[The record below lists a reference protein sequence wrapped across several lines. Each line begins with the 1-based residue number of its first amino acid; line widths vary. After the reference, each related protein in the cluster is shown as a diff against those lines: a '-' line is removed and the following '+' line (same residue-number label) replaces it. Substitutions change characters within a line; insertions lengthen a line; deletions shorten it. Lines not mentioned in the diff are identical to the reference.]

1 MTVNQIHKDD
11 IEQKIMVIIADKI
24 TANKELLEP
33 SASLCQLGIDSLD
46 LVEIVLEI
54 EYSFQCLIDD
64 AKIEEL
70 ETVAEI
76 IDYVYVICK
85 Q

>member
-1 MTVNQIHKDD
+1 MAVNQIHKDD
-11 IEQKIMVIIADKI
+11 IEQKIMVIVADKV
-24 TANKELLEP
+24 TAHKELLAP

-54 EYSFQCLIDD
+54 EDSFQCLIDD
-64 AKIEEL
+64 TKIEEL